1 MQASGGARM
10 NNVENQYFR
19 EIFALKSVEGSN
31 KQKLNRD
38 GLNAIFEMVGF
49 VPNDKQNQEFDEIFK
64 KTAEINFT
72 QFKSIFSLHNTSQ
85 FNAIDVKNAFAL
97 LSREYEK
104 PGEIKIDR
112 LKEIL
117 SEMGITDLE
126 IVQLTT
132 QLHGFV
138 DQKTGYFQYK
148 AFVDSAYTK

>member
-1 MQASGGARM
+1 M

-19 EIFALKSVEGSN
+19 EIFALKSCDAN

-49 VPNDKQNQEFDEIFK
+49 MPNDKQTQEFDEIFK
-64 KTAEINFT
+64 KNPEITFT
-72 QFKSIFSLHNTSQ
+72 QFKQIFSLHNTSQ
-85 FNAIDVKNAFAL
+85 FNSVDVKNAFSL
-97 LSREYEK
+97 LSREYDN
-104 PGEIKIDR
+104 PGHIKIDR

-132 QLHGFV
+132 
-138 DQKTGYFQYK
+138 
-148 AFVDSAYTK
+148 

>member
-1 MQASGGARM
+1 
-10 NNVENQYFR
+10 
-19 EIFALKSVEGSN
+19 
-31 KQKLNRD
+31 
-38 GLNAIFEMVGF
+38 MVGF

-64 KTAEINFT
+64 KNAEINFT

-85 FNAIDVKNAFAL
+85 FNAVDVKNAFAL

>member
-1 MQASGGARM
+1 M

-19 EIFALKSVEGSN
+19 EIFALKSCDTN

-49 VPNDKQNQEFDEIFK
+49 MPNDKQTQEFDEIFK
-64 KTAEINFT
+64 KNPEITFT
-72 QFKSIFSLHNTSQ
+72 QFKQIFSLHNTSQ
-85 FNAIDVKNAFAL
+85 FNSVDVKNAFSL
-97 LSREYEK
+97 LSREYDN
-104 PGEIKIDR
+104 PGHIKIDR

-132 QLHGFV
+132 
-138 DQKTGYFQYK
+138 
-148 AFVDSAYTK
+148 

>member
-1 MQASGGARM
+1 MQSSGGARM

-19 EIFALKSVEGSN
+19 EIFALKSCDAN

-49 VPNDKQNQEFDEIFK
+49 MPNDKQTQEFDEIFK
-64 KTAEINFT
+64 KNPEITFT
-72 QFKSIFSLHNTSQ
+72 QFKQIFYLHNTSQ
-85 FNAIDVKNAFAL
+85 FNSVDVKNAFSL
-97 LSREYEK
+97 LSREYDN
-104 PGEIKIDR
+104 PGHIKIDR

-132 QLHGFV
+132 
-138 DQKTGYFQYK
+138 
-148 AFVDSAYTK
+148 